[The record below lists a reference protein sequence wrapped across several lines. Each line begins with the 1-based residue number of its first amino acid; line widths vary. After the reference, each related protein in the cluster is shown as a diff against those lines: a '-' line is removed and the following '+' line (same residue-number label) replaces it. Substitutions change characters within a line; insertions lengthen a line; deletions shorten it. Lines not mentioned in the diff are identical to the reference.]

1 LDWNNHS
8 SNGCPWLIVSADSF
22 IAPKITKNELWD
34 TGLAVMPEW
43 AKHAVNFFVGYAY
56 ISMAVLVILLALS
69 GTAGGD
75 LQEENG
81 KYFLQKENGLRRE
94 LTSVEY
100 NVSKTYQDAG
110 IASFMSL
117 IYLIQAVYAY
127 GYYIIKQRRR

>member
-1 LDWNNHS
+1 
-8 SNGCPWLIVSADSF
+8 
-22 IAPKITKNELWD
+22 
-34 TGLAVMPEW
+34 MPEW